1 MGVPRLALL
10 PNDDEAAVWACW
22 EGQQGGRTF
31 EAYPSHAELWR
42 AVSAAP
48 EPRCAYEIVRER
60 APCKLYADVELYTPF
75 SVAKA
80 EQEEE
85 AQRMRVGLRVFL
97 EAMRR
102 AGGGGALTVLDGTRR
117 AHLPADKAA
126 KLLGTSPQATEAQSV
141 WKRSYHVV
149 VQGHAFE
156 NAAAVKARMQQSTP
170 SLASCFPEG
179 SALRALAE
187 RQPGAVDMSVYY
199 KNKHFR
205 MLDCCKANA
214 PDAPFRFDAH
224 LNEHTEPLDAL
235 VTYAR
240 HLPRMVV
247 VGAPIKTAPAA
258 ASSSR
263 GVKRPRTT
271 STASMM
277 ESPSGMLAG
286 LQALMVRCGDSRTE
300 VLGLHATEEDGTLRW
315 ECRNRGTR
323 PCLLSQTDHRSNQ
336 ALLFVSLPPSLV
348 VPSSKVYD
356 VKYQCMSERCGR
368 PTGIIGRLRWC
379 DAAQTFAPE
388 VEFPP
393 RLCPASRRPSTFR
406 ARTVPAGCFHEAAAA
421 HPEEEAASEEEEE
434 EHGEDDE
441 EAAPPAA
448 APPLTLAVAAPHI
461 ADGEVDPEDPVQ
473 NTYERVKAR
482 FELRCFKVLSPFAYA
497 HLIDDQTKEPDLYTP
512 IALKH
517 LYANLYY
524 FERDAQQEWKKQLF
538 VPKWMGDVRIKQV
551 KRIVVDP
558 VVADDGQNY
567 NMWPGFAAERLPPV
581 PDADVAELI
590 EPIVRHLYD
599 VYANTHAET
608 TEFLLD
614 YFANMVQRPDRP
626 SHVALSLWGR
636 SGVGKGM
643 PLTFMREKVLGKA
656 VTYQTANPEND
667 LLGRFQNG
675 CVNRVLVQVDEVRSL
690 REHDDRLKDLIT
702 NDTVQLERK
711 GRDIVTVRNLVN
723 LVFTSN
729 NENALTV
736 GTDDRRFVLLRCSEK
751 YKANGPYLCGLG
763 RHMER
768 PEVARAFF
776 QFCMGRDLSR
786 YTYDMQLHRP
796 VTDYYLECQRS
807 NVPVT
812 SRFFSALIIAADC
825 PEQIGAL
832 ALFQRFMLFVNAGM
846 YRVHHTETSFGRHVR
861 RIAGVTKT
869 RQARGTVYQL
879 DAERIRRHL
888 AENNELD
895 EDASLL

>member
-1 MGVPRLALL
+1 MGVPRLAML
-10 PNDDEAAVWACW
+10 PEQEGVVWACW
-22 EGQQGGRTF
+22 ERGGARTF
-31 EAYPSHAELWR
+31 EAYASHAELWR
-42 AVSAAP
+42 AVTEAP

-60 APCKLYADVELYTPF
+60 APCKLYADVELYTQD
-75 SVAKA
+75 A
-80 EQEEE
+80 E
-85 AQRMRVGLRVFL
+85 AQPMRDGLRVFL

-117 AHLPADKAA
+117 TTLTADKAE
-126 KLLGTSPQATEAQSV
+126 KMLGSASALEV

-156 NAAAVKARMQQSTP
+156 SAAAVKARMQQSMP

-179 SALRALAE
+179 GALRALAE

-205 MLDCCKANA
+205 MLGCCKGSA
-214 PDAPFRFDAH
+214 PDAPFRFDAE
-224 LNEHTEPLDAL
+224 LNEHAEPLDAL
-235 VTYAR
+235 ITYAE
-240 HLPRMVV
+240 HLPRLLVV
-247 VGAPIKTAPAA
+247 AAPIKAPPQ
-258 ASSSR
+258 R
-263 GVKRPRTT
+263 GVKRPRPD
-271 STASMM
+271 AA
-277 ESPSGMLAG
+277 EPGGMLAG
-286 LQALMVRCGDSRTE
+286 LRALLVQCGDSQTE
-300 VLGLHATEEDGTLRW
+300 VRGLHETEDGGVMRW
-315 ECRNRGTR
+315 ECRNQGTR

-336 ALLFVSLPPSLV
+336 ALLFVVPPPLADADGQT
-348 VPSSKVYD
+348 YD
-356 VKYQCMSERCGR
+356 VKYQCMSDRCGR
-368 PTGIIGRLRWC
+368 PAGVIGRLRWC
-379 DAAQTFAPE
+379 AATQAFAPE

-406 ARTVPAGCFHEAAAA
+406 ARTVPAGCFHEAAPAA
-421 HPEEEAASEEEEE
+421 PAAPIEDEPAPAAPPEAPP
-434 EHGEDDE
+434 
-441 EAAPPAA
+441 EAAP
-448 APPLTLAVAAPHI
+448 
-461 ADGEVDPEDPVQ
+461 DPEDPAQ
-473 NTYERVKAR
+473 NTYEGVKAR
-482 FELRCFKVLSPFAYA
+482 FERRCFKVLSPFAYA

-512 IALKH
+512 IALKQ

-524 FERDAQQEWKKQLF
+524 FERDGQTQEWRKQLF
-538 VPKWMGDVRIKQV
+538 VPRWMGDVRIKQV

-558 VVADDGQNY
+558 VVADDGANY
-567 NMWPGFAAERLPPV
+567 NMWPGFAAAGLPTV
-581 PDADVAELI
+581 QEADVADLI
-590 EPIVRHLYD
+590 EPIVRHIYD
-599 VYANTHAET
+599 VYANGHGET

-614 YFANMVQRPDRP
+614 YFANLVQRPDRP

-751 YKANGPYLCGLG
+751 YRANGAYLCGLG

-776 QFCMGRDLSR
+776 QFCLARDLSR

-796 VTDYYLECQRS
+796 VTEYYLECQRS

-812 SRFFSALIIAADC
+812 SRFFSALVIASDC

-846 YRVHHTETSFGRHVR
+846 YRVHHTETSFGRNVR

-879 DAERIRRHL
+879 DAERIKKHL
-888 AENNELD
+888 EENNELD